1 MSVYILT
8 YYYFEPIII
17 WVIYFFWYWAA
28 WAVCV
33 FRRLI
38 PYQLLCCKYFLPFFC
53 CYCSLSRI
61 LLFVTP
67 WTTAHQASQFF
78 TISRACSN
86 LCPSTWWC
94 HPTISSSVV
103 PFSSCPQSFPA
114 SESFL
119 MSWLF
124 ASGGQSIGASPSA
137 SVLPMNIQDWC
148 WSWNIGTLGTLW
160 EELTHLTR
168 PWCWERLRAG
178 GEGDDKGWDGWMA
191 SLTQRTWVWAIS
203 RRWWWTGKPG
213 VL

>member
-1 MSVYILT
+1 MSFHVFVGYVHMFFGKMSVYILT

-124 ASGGQSIGASPSA
+124 ASGGQSIGSLALVWFFSHCFHCFPIH
-137 SVLPMNIQDWC
+137 LPWID
-148 WSWNIGTLGTLW
+148 GTGCHDLLFLNV
-160 EELTHLTR
+160 E
-168 PWCWERLRAG
+168 
-178 GEGDDKGWDGWMA
+178 
-191 SLTQRTWVWAIS
+191 I
-203 RRWWWTGKPG
+203 
-213 VL
+213 